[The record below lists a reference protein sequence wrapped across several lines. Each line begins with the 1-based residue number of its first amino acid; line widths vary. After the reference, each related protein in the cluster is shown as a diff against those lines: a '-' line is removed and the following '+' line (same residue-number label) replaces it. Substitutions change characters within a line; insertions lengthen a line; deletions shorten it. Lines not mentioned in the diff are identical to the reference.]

1 MTTNRVSYA
10 FKKKKKKKGM
20 QTFTIQYLV
29 AFFGESRCDFLK
41 WSKAQ
46 VRRGPDG
53 NGLMV
58 TVALIAS

>member
-1 MTTNRVSYA
+1 
-10 FKKKKKKKGM
+10 M